1 MFKKF
6 YASWAF
12 CFVALLGFAQN
23 DLSIRVIDNQ
33 QHVLIGATVHVDGIT
48 KQTNAQ
54 GLAVFERQSSAAV
67 QLTVTYLGHRTFR
80 GQVSAETSSYTVALE
95 PLHLQTGEV
104 FVYATRAGE
113 NAATTFTNVN
123 KEDLRESNLGQDI
136 PYLLEQTPGV
146 VIGSDAGAGIGYTSM
161 RIRGSDNQRINVTL
175 NGIPLNDA
183 ESMGSFFV
191 NLPDFASSVESIQ
204 IQRGI
209 GTSTNGAGA
218 FGASLNIQTDAL
230 EEQSYAELN
239 NSFGSFNSW
248 KNTVKVGSGL
258 LKDKYAFNAR
268 LSRISSDGYIDRATS
283 NLQSFYVDGGLYTDK
298 HILKATVFSGKE
310 KTYQAWNGIPE
321 DKLDSDRTFNEFTY
335 ENQTDNYVQTH
346 SHLHYTYVANDKLNI
361 NTAFHYTKG
370 AGYYEEYRTDDA
382 FSKYGMNNVV
392 IGGETVSSSDLIR
405 QRWLDNHFYGLTY
418 GVNYRP
424 NNNWGFTLGGAYNEY
439 LGDHYGEVIWARFA
453 SDTELGDKYYL
464 NDAKKTDFNLYGKAD
479 YRAENWLLNLDL
491 QYRQVNYN
499 VQGDDDKIK
508 NMNFE
513 DNLHFFNPKAGLTY
527 FIDNRSNL
535 YASYAYAGKEPV
547 RKDYVENPRS
557 EFPKPEKMQN
567 IEAGYRWRTPTLHVG
582 ANVYGMFY
590 TDQLIPTGAV
600 NDTGGAL
607 RINIPKSHR
616 IGVELDGSWAI
627 HPKFVWS
634 ATAALSQNKIQDFVE
649 YVPVYD
655 ANWVKVHE
663 EAIDHG
669 STDIAM
675 SPATVLSN
683 DFTFRATEDLSFSL
697 LSKYVSRM
705 YLDNTSAKE
714 RSLAPYSVH
723 HLRALYSL
731 SALGLERIDLNLTVN
746 NLFNAKYETA
756 GYTWREMYEGSSD
769 VAHYNYY
776 YPQAT
781 THFMLGLNLRF

>member
-123 KEDLRESNLGQDI
+123 KEDLHESNLGQDI

-499 VQGDDDKIK
+499 VQGDDYKIK

-590 TDQLIPTGAV
+590 TDQLIPTGAI

>member
-283 NLQSFYVDGGLYTDK
+283 NLQSFYVDGGLYTDN

-590 TDQLIPTGAV
+590 TDQLIPTGAI

>member
-230 EEQSYAELN
+230 DEQSYAELN

-590 TDQLIPTGAV
+590 TDQLIPTGAI

>member
-590 TDQLIPTGAV
+590 TDQLIPTGAI